1 MKPQGSRKSK
11 VASSGKRPHGRA
23 LATRDQQF
31 KKPFKKA
38 ASPKEV
44 STLPKGYERLERYLA
59 HSGIASRRE
68 AKKLITDGAILVN
81 NKKITEPG
89 FGVRPGVDEIGVVGH
104 NIADKESVLFYKPR
118 GIETSATSDANT
130 DIRKRYQKF
139 AHLNP
144 VGRLDKDTEGL
155 IILSNDGTLTR
166 ILTGENST
174 VEKEYL
180 VEVREQLQDTAL
192 FRMADGI
199 KLDGVMTKPAVTK
212 RKGRNSFTIILTE
225 GRKHQIRRMCDAC
238 KLTINKLTRI
248 RIGHLKATGMI
259 AGNAKPLTAKDIQL
273 LKA

>member
-1 MKPQGSRKSK
+1 MKSQGSRKPKPSAHK
-11 VASSGKRPHGRA
+11 DASRKQVRRA
-23 LATRDQQF
+23 AP
-31 KKPFKKA
+31 KKPGL
-38 ASPKEV
+38 SEV

-59 HSGIASRRE
+59 HAGIASRRE
-68 AKKLITDGAILVN
+68 AKKLITDGAVLVN

-89 FGVRPGVDEIGVVGH
+89 YGVRPDHDEIGLVGH
-104 NIADKESVLFYKPR
+104 DIENKESILFYKPR
-118 GIETSATSDANT
+118 GIETTATSDANT

-180 VEVREQLQDTAL
+180 VEVREQLQDVAL
-192 FRMADGI
+192 RRMADGI
-199 KLDGVMTKPAVTK
+199 KLDGIMTKPATTT

-248 RIGHLKATGMI
+248 RIGHLKASGMI
-259 AGNAKPLTAKDIQL
+259 AGNAKPLTQKDIQM

>member
-1 MKPQGSRKSK
+1 MKARGSTKSK
-11 VASSGKRPHGRA
+11 AGLPANRRTP
-23 LATRDQQF
+23 TRDQRF
-31 KKPFKKA
+31 KKPAKKVA
-38 ASPKEV
+38 VQKSV

-59 HSGIASRRE
+59 HAGIASRRE
-68 AKKLITDGAILVN
+68 AKKLITDGAVLVN
-81 NKKITEPG
+81 QKKVTEPG
-89 FGVRPGVDEIGVVGH
+89 YGVRPGHDEIGLIGH
-104 NIADKESVLFYKPR
+104 DIANKESVLFYKPR
-118 GIETSATSDANT
+118 GIETTATTDTNT
-130 DIRKRYQKF
+130 DIRKRYQQF

-180 VEVREQLQDTAL
+180 VEVREQLQDVAL
-192 FRMADGI
+192 RRMADGI
-199 KLDGVMTKPAVTK
+199 KLDGIMTKPAITK

-248 RIGHLKATGMI
+248 RIGHLKAAGMI
-259 AGNAKPLTAKDIQL
+259 AGNAKPLSSKDVQL
-273 LKA
+273 LKS